1 MKNIQ
6 LRKQKEKV
14 INIQNYKLR
23 KYKRLIQVFIIVGI
37 GYFLISY
44 STENRKYKILNQIF
58 VDTEF
63 TPEKI
68 CIKKENIDYEREI
81 FNEIDFYDIP
91 SAYGQYLVQNAKLL
105 IPIDDKIEVDKIAT
119 VKVVA
124 DCRTALNKIK
134 IDDEIERWETN
145 SNIQISLPILSID
158 KNTALIQI
166 STNCGLLCG
175 DTTLYAFKK
184 NNGKWKGSKKKMLR
198 IS

>member
-1 MKNIQ
+1 M
-6 LRKQKEKV
+6 
-14 INIQNYKLR
+14 R
-23 KYKRLIQVFIIVGI
+23 KYKRLIQIFLIVGL

-63 TPEKI
+63 TPKKI
-68 CIKKENIDYEREI
+68 CIKKEIIDYDREI
-81 FNEIDFYDIP
+81 FNELDFYDTP
-91 SAYGQYLVQNAKLL
+91 SAYGQYLMQNAKVF
-105 IPIDDKIEVDKIAT
+105 IPTDDKIVVDKIAT
-119 VKVVA
+119 AKVVA
-124 DCRTALNKIK
+124 DCSTEFNKIK

-184 NNGKWKGSKKKMLR
+184 NNGKWKVSKKKMLR